1 MNLVTTHV
9 CSAPSECRPTT
20 RRFRSRRKGPT
31 HDMASDTDLA
41 SEETFDEETL
51 EDETLDLADEEVED
65 SDDEVGDSDDEV
77 GDSADDDGDE
87 ETEAEALDELE
98 AEELEM
104 LTEDESS
111 ETIVVDE
118 AAEMRAIRRAE
129 IAMEG
134 EPADEAHSDEFVCSE
149 CFLVKNSVQLAN
161 KRRKVCKDCA
171 S

>member
-1 MNLVTTHV
+1 
-9 CSAPSECRPTT
+9 
-20 RRFRSRRKGPT
+20 
-31 HDMASDTDLA
+31 MASDTDLA
-41 SEETFDEETL
+41 TEDSFDDETVEDESLELTDEEG
-51 EDETLDLADEEVED
+51 ESADEEDTES
-65 SDDEVGDSDDEV
+65 SD
-77 GDSADDDGDE
+77 ADGDK

-104 LTEDESS
+104 LTEDETS

-118 AAEMRAIRRAE
+118 AAEMRAIRRAQ